1 MTASN
6 LELKRVLGKWNLTS
20 LGVGAIIGAGI
31 FVITGQAAAQYAG
44 PGIVISFIIS
54 GIACLFAGLCY
65 GEFAS
70 MYPASGSA
78 YTYALATMGKKM
90 AWIIGWDL
98 ILEYLLA
105 ASTVAVGWSGYVTSF
120 LADLGIHIP
129 KLFASS
135 PLAHTAD
142 GWVRTGSL
150 VNLPAMFII
159 ALGMCLLLIGI
170 KESTR
175 FNNVIVVLKVSV
187 ILLFIA
193 FGISHI
199 NFANL
204 HPFIPPNT
212 GEFGHFG
219 WSGILRGA
227 GVIFFAYLGFDAVS
241 TTAQE
246 AKNPQKDLPFGML
259 ASLSI
264 STVLYILVAI
274 VLTGL
279 VPYSQLNVPDPIA
292 VGVNAAGPALA
303 WLRPFI
309 KCGAIAGL
317 SSVILVMM
325 LGQTRIF
332 YAMSKDGYLP
342 KGFGSIHPKFQTPH
356 VATYVTGIIAMIFAG
371 LLPISILGELV
382 SIGTLFAFAIV
393 CIGVLILRRKK
404 PLLNRPFKTPFVYV
418 VAPLGALFAIAQMLA
433 LPPDTWIRL
442 AVWLVIGQI
451 IYFFYGRKYGKAH
464 PED

>member
-1 MTASN
+1 MKLPNTD
-6 LELKRVLGKWNLTS
+6 LKRVLGKWNLTS

-44 PGIVISFIIS
+44 PGIVISFILS

-70 MYPASGSA
+70 LYPGSGSA
-78 YTYALATMGKKM
+78 YTYALATLGKRM

-98 ILEYLLA
+98 VLEYLLA
-105 ASTVAVGWSGYVTSF
+105 SSTVAVGWSGYVTSF
-120 LADLGIHIP
+120 LSDFGLHVP
-129 KLFASS
+129 KAFASS
-135 PLAHTAD
+135 PFVHTAE
-142 GWVRTGSL
+142 GWVRTGSI

-159 ALGMCLLLIGI
+159 GVLMVLLLVGI

-175 FNNVIVVLKVSV
+175 FNNIIVILKVSV

-199 NFANL
+199 NLANL
-204 HPFIPPNT
+204 HPFIPENT
-212 GEFGHFG
+212 GTFGHFG
-219 WSGILRGA
+219 WSGILRGSA
-227 GVIFFAYLGFDAVS
+227 VIFFAYLGFDAVS
-241 TTAQE
+241 TTGQE
-246 AKNPQKDLPFGML
+246 AKNPQKDIPFGML

-274 VLTGL
+274 VLTGI
-279 VPYSQLNVPDPIA
+279 VNYSQLNVPDPIA
-292 VGVNAAGPALA
+292 VGVNAAGPGLA

-342 KGFGSIHPKFQTPH
+342 ASFCSVHPKCQTPH
-356 VATYVTGIIAMIFAG
+356 VATYITGIIGMILAG

-393 CIGVLILRRKK
+393 CIGVLVLRVKK
-404 PLLNRPFKTPFVYV
+404 PELPRPFKTPFVFV
-418 VAPLGALFAIAQMLA
+418 VAPLGALFAIAQMAA
-433 LPPDTWIRL
+433 LPFDTWIRL
-442 AVWLVIGQI
+442 AVWLVIGQV
-451 IYFFYGRKYGKAH
+451 IYFYYGRRYGKSH
-464 PED
+464 PEE